1 MAPTAP
7 PLLLP
12 YKRYTSQ
19 PKPPPHHPPSTVR
32 PPPPPPP
39 PRPPPPPPPPPHPP
53 PPPTGDIVVGLYGS
67 LTGDGASF
75 GISSREGAELAVE
88 EINNAGGLLGGRKIK
103 LLVEDDQSKPEEA
116 SNAVTKLITQ
126 DKVVGVIG
134 EVASRRSL
142 APGPCARSIR
152 CRWSRPRRPTSGS
165 PRSATTSSASASS
178 IRFQGEVLAKFAFN
192 DLKARKVAILKD
204 IQQDYSVGLT
214 DSIAKH
220 FAALGGQVLDPV
232 SYSSGD
238 ADFKAILTQV
248 RSQKPDAI
256 FVTGYYPEAAI
267 IVRQARELGMKMPIL
282 GGDGWVGDALK
293 NGREALANCYI
304 SNHYSGDNP
313 DPVVQNFVKSYRA
326 KFNHEP
332 DSIAALGYDAVK
344 VLADAITRAN
354 STEGPKIREA
364 LAKADVPGVT
374 GRLKMNDKRNV
385 DKPAVI
391 QEVTFVNGDVKFV
404 YKTTITPD

>member
-1 MAPTAP
+1 MRLNRITILVCIV
-7 PLLLP
+7 LLAASAACERKSTP
-12 YKRYTSQ
+12 GAQTS
-19 PKPPPHHPPSTVR
+19 
-32 PPPPPPP
+32 
-39 PRPPPPPPPPPHPP
+39 
-53 PPPTGDIVVGLYGS
+53 TGDILIGLYGS

-75 GISSREGAELAVE
+75 GISSREGAELAVDE
-88 EINNAGGLLGGRKIK
+88 VNKAGGLLGGRKIK

-116 SNAVTKLITQ
+116 SNAVTKLITE

-142 APGPCARSIR
+142 AAGPVCQKYQV
-152 CRWSRPRRPTSGS
+152 PMVS
-165 PRSATTSSASASS
+165 PASTNERVTE
-178 IRFQGEVLAKFAFN
+178 IGDYIFRVCFIDPFQGEVLAKFAYN
-192 DLKARKVAILKD
+192 DLKARKVAVLKD

-214 DSIAKH
+214 DSIVKH
-220 FAALGGQVLDPV
+220 FTALGGQALDPV

-248 RSQKPDAI
+248 RSEKPDAM

-313 DPVVQNFVKSYRA
+313 DPVVQNFVKAYRA
-326 KFNHEP
+326 RFNHEP
-332 DSIAALGYDAVK
+332 DSIAALGYDAAK
-344 VLADAITRAN
+344 VLGDAMTRAN
-354 STEGPKIREA
+354 STDGPKVRDA
-364 LAKADVPGVT
+364 LAKADVAGVT
-374 GRLKMNDKRNV
+374 GRLKVNAKRNV

-391 QEVTFVNGDVKFV
+391 QEVTYVNGDVKFV
-404 YKTTITPD
+404 YKTTISPE

>member
-1 MAPTAP
+1 MKLNRITVLAAV
-7 PLLLP
+7 LAAVVGAGCER
-12 YKRYTSQ
+12 KS
-19 PKPPPHHPPSTVR
+19 STGAQNS
-32 PPPPPPP
+32 
-39 PRPPPPPPPPPHPP
+39 
-53 PPPTGDIVVGLYGS
+53 TGDILVGLYGS

-75 GISSREGAELAVE
+75 GISSREGAELAVDDT
-88 EINNAGGLLGGRKIK
+88 NRGGGVLGGRKIR

-142 APGPCARSIR
+142 AAGPVCQKYQV
-152 CRWSRPRRPTSGS
+152 PMVS
-165 PRSATTSSASASS
+165 PASTNERVTE
-178 IRFQGEVLAKFAFN
+178 IGDYIFRVCFIDPFQGEVLAKFAYT
-192 DLKARKVAILKD
+192 DLKARKVAVLKD

-214 DSIAKH
+214 DAIQKH
-220 FAALGGQVLDPV
+220 FTALGGQVLDPV

-313 DPVVQNFVKSYRA
+313 DPVVQNFVKAYRA

-332 DSIAALGYDAVK
+332 DSIAALGYDAAK
-344 VLADAITRAN
+344 VLADAMTRAN
-354 STEGPKIREA
+354 STEGPKVRDA

-374 GRLKMNDKRNV
+374 GRLKMNAKRNV

-391 QEVTFVNGDVKFV
+391 QEVTYVNGDVKFV
-404 YKTTITPD
+404 YRTTISPD